1 MSSTFDGSQRTPS
14 ISAEPII
21 TPELYAAAQEIL
33 RSKPRDAVV
42 DRPSS
47 PDRGAASPRT
57 APLGYDRVVDESTG
71 KATFV
76 VNEEEAQKVRKIF
89 DDYLHGS
96 EEQS

>member
-42 DRPSS
+42 DRPS
-47 PDRGAASPRT
+47 PRT
-57 APLGYDRVVDESTG
+57 APLGYDRVVDEATG

>member
-21 TPELYAAAQEIL
+21 TPELYDAAQKIL
-33 RSKPRDAVV
+33 KSKPREAVV
-42 DRPSS
+42 DRPTS
-47 PDRGAASPRT
+47 PDRGTASPRT
-57 APLGYDRVVDESTG
+57 APLGYDRVVDKATGES
-71 KATFV
+71 TFV
-76 VNEEEAQKVRKIF
+76 VNEEEAQEVRKIF